1 MEHTIKYV
9 CGQLGLSVHTVR
21 HYCDMGLVPSLR
33 HDGSGNRLFDEEAVN
48 WLRAA
53 AFLRASGMSIPEM
66 RDYFALCQEGI
77 STLRRRQEILMT
89 LRDRA
94 RRERE
99 EAQRREACLE
109 RRIAMCQD
117 ALEGRSTD
125 DCNPLN
131 W

>member
-9 CGQLGLSVHTVR
+9 CDQLGLSVHTVR
-21 HYCDMGLVPSLR
+21 HYCDMGLVPNLR
-33 HDGSGNRLFDEEAVN
+33 HDASGNRLFDEEAVN

-53 AFLRASGMSIPEM
+53 AFLRASGMSIPEV
-66 RDYFALCQEGI
+66 RDYFALCRQGI
-77 STLRRRQEILMT
+77 STLGRRQEILMA

-99 EAQRREACLE
+99 EAQRREECLE

-117 ALEGRSTD
+117 ALEGRGAD